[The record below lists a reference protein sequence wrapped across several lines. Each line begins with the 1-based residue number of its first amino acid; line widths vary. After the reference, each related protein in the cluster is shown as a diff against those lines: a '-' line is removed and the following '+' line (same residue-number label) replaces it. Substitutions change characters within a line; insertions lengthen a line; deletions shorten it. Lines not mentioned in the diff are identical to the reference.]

1 MNRITAALY
10 RFLVVYLSVAM
21 VVTSIPLAPS
31 TAYAD
36 DSSALAVESEA
47 QETDSGSDADADAVD
62 DSSSANEG
70 SSSAASDSTDSS
82 QDKSSSSDTNTL
94 ASSLA
99 QDLASDATDSDA
111 AKSLAAMAE
120 PSSDDSEVDALTYED
135 HTIYQ
140 YAKLMPSGYVYPCD
154 PDGNIAVKID
164 ESKPYKNSVDGRLV
178 SGLIVDYGTD
188 EVPAQLCEG
197 SIYLHSVRFE
207 NKSISKIGRN
217 AFYGCSS
224 LFDVYL
230 SGMTIGSIESGAF
243 FGCRSLGGLGYGEI
257 TTIGSMGEGAFAWSG
272 LAYTGLDKVVG
283 LTSLPES
290 AYSGC
295 NQLTDTG
302 LDKNT
307 SITSIGADAFKNC
320 SRLAITGL
328 ESNTTIETL
337 GEGCFSN
344 TDMSGGLALPLNSK
358 IEELPNRAFSGTN
371 LEDVYLG
378 CNHVVLI
385 YSETFPKRNMTVK
398 VPAAMM
404 SQYSSG
410 RPKQVWESCNGG
422 LPVPVGEVL
431 QKIEISRD
439 PDKMTYG
446 QGEKISLEGMNV
458 LFQYSHSTSIRDYE
472 EFIKSGDGECL
483 TATPCD
489 GDAFDGSMDGEP
501 IQLVYDDGYTHLVA
515 YTTGDLQQGACEY
528 AKLMPNYYLYP
539 CDADG
544 NLTVEIDENN
554 PRENSV
560 DGRMVTNLIV
570 DHGVDEV
577 DAQLCADSTNL
588 RSVRFENS
596 SISKIGIHAF
606 YNCPNLTDIS
616 FSGMTIGQI
625 GKEAFFGCES
635 LTSLNINETAT
646 IGSMGYAVF
655 AESGLVSTG
664 LDKVVGLTSIPDRA
678 YDGCKALTD
687 TGLDKNT
694 SITSVGVCAFRHCSS
709 LATTGLESNT
719 TVETLGHTCF
729 YGTDLSGGLTLP
741 YNSKIEE
748 LPEKAFYDT
757 NLETVFFGCDHA
769 VLINTDTFPKYNM
782 TVMVPAKMISKYSKG
797 DPKSVWMRCN
807 GCLPVPVGR
816 VLKNVEISCDPDNMT
831 YAPGDT
837 ISLEGMSVELD
848 YPHTVSIRNYEALIK
863 EELGEYLTATPRDGD
878 VFDESMD
885 GQPIKLVYD
894 DGYSHFETQ
903 TKGTLHLKKPASSP
917 LTISYVQAIN
927 RRGCKLMDGVELP
940 DVSGAMT
947 ISAGDEVTLD
957 AGALG
962 MLNDNLTFKG
972 WYDTESERYI
982 SKEAVYTFTP
992 DRDLSLEARFKL
1004 KDYAI
1009 HINDAQATD
1018 SSQDY
1023 AHLSVTAQNCYRN
1036 AGETVELSAA
1046 TDNALFLGWY
1056 LGESDDAYAVSDQ
1069 LDFTYTVDEEDVPE
1083 HYDAYG
1089 PKIEVTPRYCAP
1101 QASVVLS
1108 VDGVDENG
1116 QPLGQFLSTGLYGI
1130 GSRVT
1135 VVAVPTPGYVFDY
1148 ATDAL
1153 GNVVFTGDDGPS
1165 YTFVLEGDVQ
1175 YTAHFREATDPA
1187 ESLAALKAALIAAI
1201 TAAAV
1206 LATMYGLGEIV
1217 DPIAADAVIEIGM
1230 ADNIE
1235 DVAAVGTKVLKEIK
1249 DIIDDHKK
1257 PKPHGDHKIE
1267 IIATAQ
1273 PEVGGVVTGGGI
1285 HYEGTVATL
1294 EAVANPGY
1302 RFVCWKENGV
1312 EVSTSPLKTMT
1323 ITKATPEVVKM
1334 TAVFEKKV
1342 EVTAV
1347 AEADG
1352 VQADFSTGCT
1362 ASPVKQSITRGDE
1375 AMVTASEGPD
1385 YAFVG
1390 WFEDGIEV
1398 SRERTYIFKAEVD
1411 RHLVARFRKA
1421 DKTILV
1427 NTDPYDSAEVLCDG
1441 VPVVDGKVRA
1451 KDGDILTFTVRPKVR
1466 PDNPEKTYRF
1476 VEWRETDAQGVTIAN
1491 KQEVCEYRVNGN
1503 ARIEAVM
1510 DGRDTHTV
1518 RAEADPLEGGTV
1530 TLKRGETA
1538 GMVLEVPEGERVTAE
1553 ATPSEGYIFDGWY
1566 LSNGGSDTTSTL
1578 VSSERSYTFEPITD
1592 CVIQAKFTRACK
1604 VDVVVEPAAAMAGKY
1619 MVHGEGYCMK
1629 GEPVTLSI
1637 ELTAE
1642 ASKQF
1647 TFKGWYDAKTDLLL
1661 GTDPS
1666 YLEFYPEDVEC
1677 TVRAVFEENS
1687 YTVTAKA
1694 KKTFVERGTVE
1705 IEGHPGASS
1714 VTCGYGDTVMLK
1726 AKANDGYRFDHWKD
1740 DSGKEYDTAELVVK
1754 VTKSDTY
1761 TAILTDSKPEVMVTA
1776 DSWLGGT
1783 VTCNGT
1789 VVKPTTDKFKLGET
1803 LTLTAKAHPGFLFRG
1818 WYVNGRLKS
1827 LKHETSLVAKARG
1840 KTGRCVITAAFVPI
1854 DTVCVPLADPA
1865 EGGTVKASRILADRG
1880 AEVALKAT
1888 PNPGYVF
1895 TGWYTADGTF
1905 ESADAEFTC
1914 HQERS
1919 HVHVARFMAKS
1930 YEVDAT
1936 TVVDS
1941 GTGSLVESSAAG
1953 WVEGTG
1959 TVEAGHAATLTAH
1972 ALSGYAFEYWANA
1985 SGAVVSRDS
1994 TYHVVPTS
2002 DTTLQAVF
2010 SAKQYTVDVSC
2021 EESMGT
2027 VKGAGT
2033 YAAGQVAT
2041 VRAVAAEDTAFV
2053 GWFRNGTCVS
2063 SKKTY
2068 RFTVR
2073 EDTSLYAVFASGSYV
2088 VSTVASPA
2096 EGGAVSGFGGY
2107 ESGDRA
2113 TLRATA
2119 NTGYSFV
2126 GWTDDKG
2133 ETVSENAD
2141 YTVKVTADAA
2151 YTATFKPK
2159 SYQVVLSASDD
2170 GVGTLSGEGSY
2181 QFGDTV
2187 ELNATPMGTK
2197 RFVGWYVLDTE
2208 GNKSLLSCDAHCWVK
2223 LDKDMVEGL
2232 EDDTL
2237 ELQAV
2242 FADPY
2247 EVTVTG
2253 EVVVKDKASSRGCR
2267 VTGSGSFAAGDQV
2280 ELTAVAGMG
2289 YRFVGWSTDKEGTS
2303 IVETATTLD
2312 ATATQDMTYY
2322 AQFESDGQ
2330 VTITVT
2336 GSSIFRG
2343 TALLVDGI
2351 PAGSRSY
2358 DRGDMFMAIAIPW
2371 KKYHFSHWIDDAGV
2385 TVSYSAFYIG
2395 TAKENRQLTAVFYE
2409 TGCDVQVATYPKGA
2423 GFSMVA
2429 LGTGSF
2435 YHSAAIM
2442 FTVPHKGWKFKYWV
2456 DENGLP
2462 VGATPVI
2469 NRVVF
2474 GNRTFT
2480 AVYERAS
2487 MTVTAVDS
2495 RQGGHVEGSS
2505 EDESL
2510 GYAVTNEVE
2519 NGESTTL
2526 TAVPDAGYVFD
2537 GWYAR
2542 NDDGSL
2548 GDEPLST
2555 DAVWTFVPEDNMTV
2569 EARFVEAPKYK
2580 VTARAVNGSV
2590 DPETASVATDGKV
2603 TLSAMPDEGCY
2614 LTRVTVAEEAGED
2627 GSAGNA
2633 YDLDISDYKGGAYEV
2648 TLSGVSAPQQV
2659 TFEFAKAAAPE
2670 VLTQPQDASAYEGD
2684 PVELSVAAKAGRNVR
2699 VHAAVSSGSVAD
2711 VKLSYQWYRVSAD
2724 GGKAVALKG
2733 ETGETLSIAQ
2743 LGSDNEGEY
2752 FCRITQS
2759 YLGTVTKTDT
2769 EHATVSIVPREAL
2782 VFNGRVLPAATAH
2795 DDYRV
2800 VIAGARG
2807 GKAPYAYNLDEV
2819 EVPEGMQLTLGDDG
2833 TGALVLSGVPSATGV
2848 CRFKIRCTDDLGNKR
2863 VAHFALVV
2871 KAKEAPLAFKGQSFV
2886 YNATAQAPELSGVP
2900 EGCEDN
2906 VAVTYVGT
2914 GDTHYSSDQAP
2925 VDAGTYR
2932 AVATLDAN
2940 GYAGNASCD
2949 FTIETAPVDISIQT
2963 SDVTYDGARHGAT
2976 VAVAGLDAS
2985 AYSVTYR
2992 GIDGTS
2998 YGPTALEPCDSGRYR
3013 ITVKV
3018 TDPNYQGKKSAE
3030 FSIAKASQ
3038 VITGTTSYSGVYG
3051 GDPIVFDN
3059 TAQTPV
3065 SFELVDSAD
3074 DSASPISIKG
3084 RCATVKAAGTARVV
3098 AHAKASRN
3106 YLAAEDVEL
3115 AVTVAPAQLLVKV
3128 DDAERFEG
3136 QANPEFTSSLVS
3148 RCDTSDV
3155 KVTYFCSANKKSPAG
3170 EYQIDATVADPNFDV
3185 AVEPGTLTVKKKPE
3199 RYKVTAK
3206 AVNGSVDNASVTV
3219 VEGGDATLSATPDEG
3234 CYLERVTVSEVGSD
3248 EAVDLDISDYKG
3260 GAYEVTLSDVTAS
3273 QKVTFEFAKADVPRV
3288 VARPQDVSAHEG
3300 DSAVLSVAA
3309 EAGENVLEHAAAST
3323 GSAADVELS
3332 YQWFRMVD
3340 GKAVALEGETGETLP
3355 LSDLDDERAGEYFC
3369 RITQR
3374 YLGTEVRSD
3383 SDHAVVSVVPW
3394 DTLVFN
3400 GDVLPAASAHDT
3412 YRATI
3417 AGAAGGKA
3425 PYEYAWDEAK
3435 LPGGLKLSR
3444 TSGGLTLSGT
3454 PSKTGVSTFDV
3465 TCTDARGETATAR
3478 FALVV
3483 QAKRVKLAFADGDF
3497 TYSGA
3502 PQAPEV
3508 TGAPKVCKG
3517 NLKIKYYGTGSTH
3530 YSSTEAPTDA
3540 GTYRAVATLRAHGYA
3555 GAAACEFEIAPA
3567 KLKVKVDDAERFEG
3581 EANPAFT
3588 SSLES
3593 AVDTSGV
3600 KAEYSC
3606 DADESSP
3613 AGEYK
3618 IGATV
3623 TDPNFDV
3630 EVVPGTLTV
3639 KKKQEPVDPDP
3650 VVPDPDNPD
3659 NPDPDNPDPDRP
3671 DPDPNPDNPDPD
3683 NPDPDNPEPD
3693 PNPDNPDPGKPDP
3706 DPKPDPDQPNPDNPD
3721 PDNPEP
3727 DNPDKPERFEV
3738 TTRVVNGSVDN
3749 ASITVDAGG
3758 NATLSATPDEGCYLE
3773 RATVTE
3779 DGSDKAV
3786 DLDIS
3791 DYEGGAYEVTLS
3803 GVTASQEVT
3812 FEFAKADAPKV
3823 IAQPQDASAHKGD
3836 SAVLSVAAEAGKG
3849 VLDHASSSM
3858 GSAADVELSYQWFRM
3873 VDGEAVALEGETG
3886 ETLLIENLDDDCA
3899 GEYFCRITQRY
3910 LGTETQ
3916 ADTDRA
3922 VVSVVP
3928 RDALV
3933 LNGGLLPA
3941 ARAHCA
3947 YRATIAGAAGGE
3959 SPYEY
3964 MWDEAKLPDG
3974 LKLSRTSGGLTLS
3987 GTPSKA
3993 GVSTFDVTCKDA
4005 QGETVT
4011 AHFVLVAQAK
4021 RVELAFEGGSFVYSG
4036 DAQAPEVTGVPKAC
4050 EGDLRIRYYGTDGTY
4065 YSSSEAPTDAGTYR
4079 VVATLRSNGY
4089 IGAASRK
4096 FKITPAKLK
4105 VKVDDA
4111 ERYEGEANP
4120 AFTSSLESAVDTSGV
4135 KVEYSC
4141 DADESSPAGEYKIG
4155 ATVTDPNLDAVVE
4168 PGTLTVKKKQG
4179 PVNPDPDKPD
4189 GPDPD
4194 QPGKPE
4200 PDKPEPDQPD
4210 KPEPGKP
4217 DPDKPGSPDSDQS
4230 DSKDPAKPGGSDDF
4244 AAGKAKTNATE
4255 NSGKKGSSKSSA
4267 QQLADTGD
4275 KAPLAVAVAAGA
4287 VALIALG
4294 LELLRRRHPGA

>member
-36 DSSALAVESEA
+36 DAGAVAVESEA
-47 QETDSGSDADADAVD
+47 QETDSGSDTDTKTGDSA
-62 DSSSANEG
+62 SSSGEGG
-70 SSSAASDSTDSS
+70 SSATSDTTDDA
-82 QDKSSSSDTNTL
+82 QNKSFSSDASTP

-99 QDLASDATDSDA
+99 QDLAGAATDSDA
-111 AKSLAAMAE
+111 ARSLAATAE
-120 PSSDDSEVDALTYED
+120 PPSDDSEVDALTYEP
-135 HTIYQ
+135 T
-140 YAKLMPSGYVYPCD
+140 VY
-154 PDGNIAVKID
+154 
-164 ESKPYKNSVDGRLV
+164 
-178 SGLIVDYGTD
+178 
-188 EVPAQLCEG
+188 
-197 SIYLHSVRFE
+197 
-207 NKSISKIGRN
+207 
-217 AFYGCSS
+217 
-224 LFDVYL
+224 
-230 SGMTIGSIESGAF
+230 
-243 FGCRSLGGLGYGEI
+243 
-257 TTIGSMGEGAFAWSG
+257 
-272 LAYTGLDKVVG
+272 
-283 LTSLPES
+283 
-290 AYSGC
+290 
-295 NQLTDTG
+295 
-302 LDKNT
+302 
-307 SITSIGADAFKNC
+307 
-320 SRLAITGL
+320 
-328 ESNTTIETL
+328 
-337 GEGCFSN
+337 
-344 TDMSGGLALPLNSK
+344 
-358 IEELPNRAFSGTN
+358 
-371 LEDVYLG
+371 
-378 CNHVVLI
+378 
-385 YSETFPKRNMTVK
+385 
-398 VPAAMM
+398 
-404 SQYSSG
+404 
-410 RPKQVWESCNGG
+410 
-422 LPVPVGEVL
+422 
-431 QKIEISRD
+431 
-439 PDKMTYG
+439 
-446 QGEKISLEGMNV
+446 
-458 LFQYSHSTSIRDYE
+458 
-472 EFIKSGDGECL
+472 
-483 TATPCD
+483 
-489 GDAFDGSMDGEP
+489 
-501 IQLVYDDGYTHLVA
+501 
-515 YTTGDLQQGACEY
+515 EY
-528 AKLMPNYYLYP
+528 AKFMPNYYLYP

-544 NLTVEIDENN
+544 NLTVEVDENN

-560 DGRMVTNLIV
+560 DGRMVTNLIIDYRTDLV
-570 DHGVDEV
+570 DV
-577 DAQLCADSTNL
+577 QLCADSTNL

-596 SISKIGIHAF
+596 SISKIGTHAF

-616 FSGMTIGQI
+616 LSGMAIGHI
-625 GKEAFFGCES
+625 GKEAFYGCKS
-635 LTSLNINETAT
+635 LTSLNINEVAT
-646 IGSMGYAVF
+646 IDSMGDAAF

-664 LDKVVGLTSIPDRA
+664 LDKVVGLTSIPLMA

-694 SITSVGVCAFRHCSS
+694 SITSIGADAFNNCSRLATTGLESNTTVETLRECCFSGTNMSGGLTLPLYSKIEELPSCAFSDSKLETVYLGCDHAVLINSTTFPKYDMTVMVPAKMVSQYESGRPKEVWESCNGSLPVPVGKVLQKIKVSRDPDKMAYQQGEKISLEGMSVTFQYPHSTMDGDYEALIKEELGEYLTATPCDGDVFDGSMDGEPIQLVYDDGYTRLVAYSKDNLQQAAYEYAKLMPNYYLYPCDANGNLTVEIDENSPRENSVDGRMVTNLIVDYGVDEVDAQLCADCTNLRSVRFENSSISKIGLHAFYNCPDLTDISLSGMTIGTIGKEAFYGCKSLTSLNISETTTISSMGYAAFADSGLVATGLDKVVGLTSIPDRAYEGCKALTDTGLDKNTSITAIGVCAFRFCSN

-748 LPEKAFYDT
+748 LPEKAFGST
-757 NLETVFFGCDHA
+757 NLETVFFGCNHA

-782 TVMVPAKMISKYSKG
+782 TVMVPAKMIPKYANG
-797 DPKSVWMRCN
+797 HPKAVWERCN
-807 GCLPVPVGR
+807 GCLPVPVGK
-816 VLKNVEISCDPDNMT
+816 VLENVEISCDPNNMT
-831 YAPGDT
+831 YETGET
-837 ISLEGMSVELD
+837 ISLEGMNIELD
-848 YPHTVSIRNYEALIK
+848 YPHSVSIWDYEALIQ

-885 GQPIKLVYD
+885 GQPVKLVYD

-903 TKGTLHLKKPASSP
+903 TKGTLQLKKPTPTSFQ
-917 LTISYVQAIN
+917 ISYAQKIDKGE
-927 RRGCKLMDGVELP
+927 RKLMDGVELP
-940 DVSGAMT
+940 DVSGT
-947 ISAGDEVTLD
+947 ITIDAGAEVTLD

-962 MLNDNLTFKG
+962 MLNDNITFKG
-972 WYDTESERYI
+972 WYDTESGKYI
-982 SKEAVYTFTP
+982 SKEPVYTFTP
-992 DRDLSLEARFKL
+992 DKDLSLEARFKL
-1004 KDYAI
+1004 KDYAV

-1018 SSQDY
+1018 SSQDF

-1036 AGETVELSAA
+1036 AGETVDLSAA

-1056 LGESDDAYAVSDQ
+1056 LGEGDDAYAVSDQ
-1069 LDFTYTVDEEDVPE
+1069 LDFTYTVDKADAIVSEDKT
-1083 HYDAYG
+1083 DAR
-1089 PKIEVTPRYCAP
+1089 IEITPRYCAP

-1135 VVAVPTPGYVFDY
+1135 VVAVPMPGYVFDY

-1175 YTAHFREATDPA
+1175 YTAHFREATDPD

-1323 ITKATPEVVKM
+1323 ITDLTPEVVKM

-1352 VQADFSTGCT
+1352 IQADFSTGCT
-1362 ASPVKQSITRGDE
+1362 ASPVKQSITRGDQ

-1390 WFEDGIEV
+1390 WFEDGVEV
-1398 SRERTYIFKAEVD
+1398 SPERTYIFKAEVD

-1427 NTDPYDSAEVLCDG
+1427 NTDPFDSAEVLCDG
-1441 VPVVDGKVRA
+1441 LPVVDGKVRV

-1476 VEWRETDAQGVTIAN
+1476 VEWRETDAQGITIAN

-1566 LSNGGSDTTSTL
+1566 LSNGGSDVTSTL
-1578 VSSERSYTFEPITD
+1578 VSSERSYSFEPITD

-1619 MVHGEGYCMK
+1619 LVHGEGYCMK
-1629 GEPVTLSI
+1629 GEPATLSI

-1677 TVRAVFEENS
+1677 TVRAVFEENT
-1687 YTVTAKA
+1687 YTVEAKA

-1714 VTCGYGDTVMLK
+1714 VTCGYGDTVILK
-1726 AKANDGYRFDHWKD
+1726 AKPNDGYRFDHWKD
-1740 DSGKEYDTAELVVK
+1740 DSGEEYDTAELVVK

-1761 TAILTDSKPEVMVTA
+1761 TAIFTDSKPEVMVTA

-1803 LTLTAKAHPGFLFRG
+1803 LTLTAKAHPGFLFWG

-1840 KTGRCVITAAFVPI
+1840 KTGHCVITAAFVPI

-1895 TGWYTADGTF
+1895 TGWYTADGMF

-1914 HQERS
+1914 HQERT

-1941 GTGSLVESSAAG
+1941 GTGSLVESSVAG

-1972 ALSGYAFEYWANA
+1972 ALSGYAFEYWADA

-2021 EESMGT
+2021 EESMGS
-2027 VKGAGT
+2027 VEGAGT
-2033 YAAGQVAT
+2033 YAVGQVAT

-2088 VSTVASPA
+2088 VHTVASPA

-2107 ESGDRA
+2107 EAGDRA
-2113 TLRATA
+2113 TLRAIA
-2119 NTGYSFV
+2119 NTGYSFA

-2141 YTVKVTADAA
+2141 YTVKVTGDAT
-2151 YTATFKPK
+2151 YTATFTPK

-2170 GVGTLSGEGSY
+2170 SVSTLSGEGSY

-2197 RFVGWYVLDTE
+2197 RFAGWYVLDAE
-2208 GNKSLLSCDAHCWVK
+2208 GNKSLMSCDAHCWVK

-2237 ELQAV
+2237 DIQAV

-2247 EVTVTG
+2247 EVTVSG

-2267 VTGSGSFAAGDQV
+2267 VTGSGSFAVGDQV

-2312 ATATQDMTYY
+2312 VTATQDMTYY
-2322 AQFESDGQ
+2322 AQFESDEQ

-2358 DRGDMFMAIAIPW
+2358 DRGDMYMAIAIPW
-2371 KKYHFSHWIDDAGV
+2371 KKYHFSHWVDDAGV

-2429 LGTGSF
+2429 LGTGSS

-2462 VGATPVI
+2462 VGFTPVI

-2495 RQGGHVEGSS
+2495 RQGGHVEGSF

-2519 NGESTTL
+2519 NGESATL

-2569 EARFVEAPKYK
+2569 EARFAEAPRYK
-2580 VTARAVNGSV
+2580 VTAQAVNGSV
-2590 DPETASVATDGKV
+2590 DPESASVATDGKV
-2603 TLSAMPDEGCY
+2603 TLSATPDEGCY
-2614 LTRVTVAEEAGED
+2614 LTRVTVAEETGAD
-2627 GSAGNA
+2627 GLAGNT
-2633 YDLDISDYKGGAYEV
+2633 YDLDISDYQGGAYEV
-2648 TLSGVSAPQQV
+2648 TLSGVSAPQEV
-2659 TFEFAKAAAPE
+2659 TFKFAKADAPQ
-2670 VLTQPQDASAYEGD
+2670 VLAQPQDASAYEGD
-2684 PVELSVAAKAGRNVR
+2684 SVELSVAAEAGRNVR
-2699 VHAAVSSGSVAD
+2699 VHAAVSSGSAAD

-2733 ETGETLSIAQ
+2733 ETGETLSFAQ
-2743 LGSDNEGEY
+2743 LDSDSEGEY
-2752 FCRITQS
+2752 FCRITQN

-2769 EHATVSIVPREAL
+2769 EHATVSIVPRETL
-2782 VFNGRVLPAATAH
+2782 VFNGRVLPVATAH
-2795 DDYRV
+2795 DEYRV
-2800 VIAGARG
+2800 EISGATG
-2807 GKAPYAYNLDEV
+2807 GKAPYTYNLDEV
-2819 EVPEGMQLTLGDDG
+2819 EVPEGMQLTQADDG

-2871 KAKEAPLAFKGQSFV
+2871 KAKEAPLAFEGQSFT

-2900 EGCEDN
+2900 EGCEDG

-2914 GDTHYSSDQAP
+2914 GDTFYSSDKAP

-2940 GYAGNASCD
+2940 GYVGNASCD
-2949 FTIETAPVDISIQT
+2949 FTIEKAPVDISIET
-2963 SDVTYDGARHGAT
+2963 SDVTYDGARHGA
-2976 VAVAGLDAS
+2976 AVTAAGLDTS

-2992 GIDGTS
+2992 GVDGTS
-2998 YGPTALEPCDSGRYR
+2998 YGPTVLEPCDSGNYR
-3013 ITVKV
+3013 VTVKV

-3038 VITGTTSYSGVYG
+3038 TITGTTSYSGVYG

-3059 TAQTPV
+3059 VAQTPV

-3074 DSASPISIKG
+3074 DDASPISIKG
-3084 RCATVKAAGTARVV
+3084 RCATVKAAGTARVI

-3115 AVTVAPAQLLVKV
+3115 TVTVAPAQLLVKV

-3136 QANPEFTSSLVS
+3136 QENPEFTSSLVS

-3155 KVTYFCSANKKSPAG
+3155 KIMYFCSANKTSPAG
-3170 EYQIDATVADPNFDV
+3170 EYQIDAAVADPNFDV
-3185 AVEPGTLTVKKKPE
+3185 AVVPGTLTVKKKPE

-3219 VEGGDATLSATPDEG
+3219 VEGGDATLSATPDDG
-3234 CYLERVTVSEVGSD
+3234 CYLERVTVSEAGSD
-3248 EAVDLDISDYKG
+3248 ATVDLDISDYKG
-3260 GAYEVTLSDVTAS
+3260 GAYEVTLSDVNAS
-3273 QKVTFEFAKADVPRV
+3273 QVVTFEFAKADVPRV
-3288 VARPQDVSAHEG
+3288 VAQPQDVSAHEG

-3309 EAGENVLEHAAAST
+3309 EAGKNVADHAAAST
-3323 GSAADVELS
+3323 GSAAEIELS
-3332 YQWFRMVD
+3332 YQWFRMVN
-3340 GKAVALEGETGETLP
+3340 GKAVALDDETGKTLS
-3355 LSDLDDERAGEYFC
+3355 LSDLDDEQAGEYFC
-3369 RITQR
+3369 HITQR
-3374 YLGTEVRSD
+3374 YLGTEKQTD
-3383 SDHAVVSVVPW
+3383 SDCASVSIVAW

-3400 GDVLPAASAHDT
+3400 GDLLPAASAHST
-3412 YRATI
+3412 YLATI

-3425 PYEYAWDEAK
+3425 PYEYTWDETK
-3435 LPGGLKLSR
+3435 LPDGLKLSR

-3454 PSKTGVSTFDV
+3454 PFKTGVSAFDI
-3465 TCTDARGETATAR
+3465 TCTDARGETVTAR

-3483 QAKRVKLAFADGDF
+3483 LAKRVKLAFADGDF

-3517 NLKIKYYGTGSTH
+3517 DLKIKYYGTGSTQ

-3555 GAAACEFEIAPA
+3555 GAAACEFEITPA
-3567 KLKVKVDDAERFEG
+3567 KLTVKVDDAERFEG

-3600 KAEYSC
+3600 KVEYIC

-3613 AGEYK
+3613 AGEYQ
-3618 IGATV
+3618 IDATV
-3623 TDPNFDV
+3623 TDSNFDV
-3630 EVVPGTLTV
+3630 EVEPGTLTV
-3639 KKKQEPVDPDP
+3639 KKKEPVDPDP

-3659 NPDPDNPDPDRP
+3659 NPDP
-3671 DPDPNPDNPDPD
+3671 NPDPD
-3683 NPDPDNPEPD
+3683 NPDVPVNY
-3693 PNPDNPDPGKPDP
+3693 
-3706 DPKPDPDQPNPDNPD
+3706 
-3721 PDNPEP
+3721 
-3727 DNPDKPERFEV
+3727 EV
-3738 TTRVVNGSVDN
+3738 TVKAVNGSVEN
-3749 ASITVDAGG
+3749 GSITVAAGESV
-3758 NATLSATPDEGCYLE
+3758 TIVATPDEGCYLE
-3773 RATVTE
+3773 RVTVAE
-3779 DGSDKAV
+3779 AGSDKAV
-3786 DLDIS
+3786 DLDVS
-3791 DYEGGAYEVTLS
+3791 DYEGGAYEITLS
-3803 GVTASQEVT
+3803 GVATSQEVT

-3823 IAQPQDASAHKGD
+3823 IVQPQDASAHEGD
-3836 SAVLSVAAEAGKG
+3836 AVVLSVAAEAGKG
-3849 VLDHASSSM
+3849 VADHASSST
-3858 GSAADVELSYQWFRM
+3858 GSAAEVELSYQWLHM

-3886 ETLLIENLDDDCA
+3886 EMLLIENLDDDCA
-3899 GEYFCRITQRY
+3899 GEYFCRVTQCY

-3916 ADTDRA
+3916 VDSDRA
-3922 VVSVVP
+3922 VISVVP
-3928 RDALV
+3928 RDTLV
-3933 LNGGLLPA
+3933 FNSGLLPT
-3941 ARAHCA
+3941 ARAHSA
-3947 YRATIAGAAGGE
+3947 YRATISGAAGGE
-3959 SPYEY
+3959 APYEY
-3964 MWDEAKLPDG
+3964 TWDDAKLPDG
-3974 LKLSRTSGGLTLS
+3974 FKLSRTSGGLTLS

-3993 GVSTFDVTCKDA
+3993 GVSTFDVTCTDA

-4011 AHFVLVAQAK
+4011 ARFVLVVQAK
-4021 RVELAFEGGSFVYSG
+4021 RVELAFEGGNFVYSG

-4050 EGDLRIRYYGTDGTY
+4050 EGDLRVRYYGTGGTY
-4065 YSSSEAPTDAGTYR
+4065 YSSSEAPTDAGAYR
-4079 VVATLRSNGY
+4079 AVATLRSNGY

-4096 FKITPAKLK
+4096 FKISPAKLK
-4105 VKVDDA
+4105 VKVNDA
-4111 ERYEGEANP
+4111 ERFEGEANP
-4120 AFTSSLESAVDTSGV
+4120 AFTSSMESAIDTSGV
-4135 KVEYSC
+4135 KVEYFC
-4141 DADESSPAGEYKIG
+4141 AADESSPAGEYQIG
-4155 ATVTDPNLDAVVE
+4155 ATVADPNFDVAIE
-4168 PGTLTVKKKQG
+4168 PGTLTVKKQEPVG
-4179 PVNPDPDKPD
+4179 PDPVVPDPDKPD

-4194 QPGKPE
+4194 KPEPGKPE
-4200 PDKPEPDQPD
+4200 PDQPDKPDPDNPDKPEPDQPD
-4210 KPEPGKP
+4210 KPEP
-4217 DPDKPGSPDSDQS
+4217 DKPGSSDSDQS
-4230 DSKDPAKPGGSDDF
+4230 DSKDPGKPGGSDDS

-4255 NSGKKGSSKSSA
+4255 NSGKKDSSKSSA

-4275 KAPLAVAVAAGA
+4275 KAPLAVAVAACA

>member
-1 MNRITAALY
+1 MNRISAALY

-36 DSSALAVESEA
+36 DSSALAVENEA
-47 QETDSGSDADADAVD
+47 QETDSGSDTDAIDKSSPSDESTSSTSSDQTNNTQD
-62 DSSSANEG
+62 DSSN
-70 SSSAASDSTDSS
+70 AASDTPG
-82 QDKSSSSDTNTL
+82 T
-94 ASSLA
+94 SLA
-99 QDLASDATDSDA
+99 QDLAGAATNSDV
-111 AKSLAAMAE
+111 AKSLAATAE
-120 PSSDDSEVDALTYED
+120 SPSDDGEADALTYEP
-135 HTIYQ
+135 T
-140 YAKLMPSGYVYPCD
+140 VY
-154 PDGNIAVKID
+154 
-164 ESKPYKNSVDGRLV
+164 
-178 SGLIVDYGTD
+178 
-188 EVPAQLCEG
+188 
-197 SIYLHSVRFE
+197 
-207 NKSISKIGRN
+207 
-217 AFYGCSS
+217 
-224 LFDVYL
+224 
-230 SGMTIGSIESGAF
+230 
-243 FGCRSLGGLGYGEI
+243 
-257 TTIGSMGEGAFAWSG
+257 
-272 LAYTGLDKVVG
+272 
-283 LTSLPES
+283 
-290 AYSGC
+290 
-295 NQLTDTG
+295 
-302 LDKNT
+302 
-307 SITSIGADAFKNC
+307 
-320 SRLAITGL
+320 
-328 ESNTTIETL
+328 
-337 GEGCFSN
+337 
-344 TDMSGGLALPLNSK
+344 
-358 IEELPNRAFSGTN
+358 
-371 LEDVYLG
+371 
-378 CNHVVLI
+378 
-385 YSETFPKRNMTVK
+385 
-398 VPAAMM
+398 
-404 SQYSSG
+404 
-410 RPKQVWESCNGG
+410 
-422 LPVPVGEVL
+422 
-431 QKIEISRD
+431 
-439 PDKMTYG
+439 
-446 QGEKISLEGMNV
+446 
-458 LFQYSHSTSIRDYE
+458 
-472 EFIKSGDGECL
+472 
-483 TATPCD
+483 
-489 GDAFDGSMDGEP
+489 
-501 IQLVYDDGYTHLVA
+501 
-515 YTTGDLQQGACEY
+515 EY
-528 AKLMPNYYLYP
+528 AKFMPNYYLYP

-544 NLTVEIDENN
+544 NVTVEIDENN
-554 PRENSV
+554 PSENSV
-560 DGRMVTNLIV
+560 DGRMVTNLIIDYRTNLV
-570 DHGVDEV
+570 DV
-577 DAQLCADSTNL
+577 QLCADSTNL

-596 SISKIGIHAF
+596 SISKIGTHAF

-616 FSGMTIGQI
+616 LSGMIIGAI
-625 GKEAFFGCES
+625 GKEAFFGCKS
-635 LTSLNINETAT
+635 LTSLNINEAT
-646 IGSMGYAVF
+646 SIGSMGEAAF
-655 AESGLVSTG
+655 AESGLESTG

-694 SITSVGVCAFRHCSS
+694 SITSIGVCAFRHCSS

-748 LPEKAFYDT
+748 LPKKAFYDT
-757 NLETVFFGCDHA
+757 NLETVFLGCNHV
-769 VLINTDTFPKYNM
+769 VLIDTDTFPKYNM

-797 DPKSVWMRCN
+797 EPKQVWESCN
-807 GCLPVPVGR
+807 GCLPVPVGK
-816 VLKNVEISCDPDNMT
+816 VLKNVEISCDPNNMV
-831 YAPGDT
+831 YEPGET

-848 YPHTVSIRNYEALIK
+848 YPHSVSIWNYEALIK
-863 EELGEYLTATPRDGD
+863 EELGEYLTATPCDGD

-903 TKGTLHLKKPASSP
+903 TKGILHLKKPASSP
-917 LTISYVQAIN
+917 LTISYVQANN

-947 ISAGDEVTLD
+947 IDAGTEVTLD

-972 WYDTESERYI
+972 WYDTETERYI

-992 DRDLSLEARFKL
+992 DIDLSLEARFKL
-1004 KDYAI
+1004 KDYAV
-1009 HINDAQATD
+1009 HVNDAQATD
-1018 SSQDY
+1018 SSQDF

-1056 LGESDDAYAVSDQ
+1056 LGEGDDAYAVSDQ

-1089 PKIEVTPRYCAP
+1089 PKIEITPRYCAP

-1135 VVAVPTPGYVFDY
+1135 VVAVPSPGYVFDY

-1165 YTFVLEGDVQ
+1165 YMFVLEGDVQ
-1175 YTAHFREATDPA
+1175 YTAHFREATDPD

-1323 ITKATPEVVKM
+1323 ITDLTPEVVKM

-1342 EVTAV
+1342 EITAV

-1352 VQADFSTGCT
+1352 IQADFSTGCT
-1362 ASPVKQSITRGDE
+1362 ASPVTQSITRGDQ

-1398 SRERTYIFKAEVD
+1398 SPERTYIFNAKVD

-1427 NTDPYDSAEVLCDG
+1427 NTDPFDSAEVLCDG

-1451 KDGDILTFTVRPKVR
+1451 KDGDILTFTMRPKVR

-1476 VEWRETDAQGVTIAN
+1476 VEWRETDAQGITIAN

-1510 DGRDTHTV
+1510 DGRDAHTV

-1566 LSNGGSDTTSTL
+1566 LSNGGSDATSTL

-1619 MVHGEGYCMK
+1619 LVHGEGYCMK
-1629 GEPVTLSI
+1629 GEPATLSI

-1666 YLEFYPEDVEC
+1666 YLEFYPEDAEC
-1677 TVRAVFEENS
+1677 TVRAVFEENT

-1726 AKANDGYRFDHWKD
+1726 AKANDGYRFEHWKD

-1761 TAILTDSKPEVMVTA
+1761 TAIFTDSKPEVMVTA

-1803 LTLTAKAHPGFLFRG
+1803 LALTAKAHPGFLFRG

-1840 KTGRCVITAAFVPI
+1840 KTGHCVITAAFVPI
-1854 DTVCVPLADPA
+1854 DAVCVPLADPA
-1865 EGGTVKASRILADRG
+1865 EGGTVKASRVLADRG

-1972 ALSGYAFEYWANA
+1972 ALSGYTFEYWADA

-2002 DTTLQAVF
+2002 DMTRQAVF
-2010 SAKQYTVDVSC
+2010 SAKQFTVDVSC

-2033 YAAGQVAT
+2033 YAAGQVVT
-2041 VRAVAAEDTAFV
+2041 VRAIAAEDTAFV

-2073 EDTSLYAVFASGSYV
+2073 EDMSLYAVFASGSYV

-2113 TLRATA
+2113 TLRAIA
-2119 NTGYSFV
+2119 STGYSFA

-2141 YTVKVTADAA
+2141 YTVKVTGDAT
-2151 YTATFKPK
+2151 YTATFTPQ

-2170 GVGTLSGEGSY
+2170 GVGILSGEGSY

-2187 ELNATPMGTK
+2187 ELNATPMGAK
-2197 RFVGWYVLDTE
+2197 RFVGWYVLDAE
-2208 GNKSLLSCDAHCWVK
+2208 GNKSLLSCDAHCWIK

-2237 ELQAV
+2237 DIQAV

-2247 EVTVTG
+2247 EVTVSG

-2267 VTGSGSFAAGDQV
+2267 VTGSGSFAVGDQV

-2289 YRFVGWSTDKEGTS
+2289 YRFVGWSTDKEGAS

-2312 ATATQDMTYY
+2312 VTATQDITYY

-2330 VTITVT
+2330 VTIAVT

-2351 PAGSRSY
+2351 PTGSRSY

-2371 KKYHFSHWIDDAGV
+2371 KKYHFSHWVDDAGV

-2429 LGTGSF
+2429 LGTGGS

-2462 VGATPVI
+2462 VGFTPVI

-2580 VTARAVNGSV
+2580 VTAQAVNGSV
-2590 DPETASVATDGKV
+2590 DPESSSVATDGKV
-2603 TLSAMPDEGCY
+2603 TLSATPDEGCY
-2614 LTRVTVAEEAGED
+2614 LTRVTVAEKAGED

-2633 YDLDISDYKGGAYEV
+2633 YDLDISDYQGGAYVV

-2659 TFEFAKAAAPE
+2659 TFEFAKAAAPK
-2670 VLTQPQDASAYEGD
+2670 VLAQPQDASAYEGD
-2684 PVELSVAAKAGRNVR
+2684 PVELSVAAEAGRNVR
-2699 VHAAVSSGSVAD
+2699 VHTAVSSGSAAD

-2724 GGKAVALKG
+2724 GNVKLEG

-2743 LGSDNEGEY
+2743 LDSDSEGEY

-2769 EHATVSIVPREAL
+2769 EHAAVAIVPREAL

-2795 DDYRV
+2795 DEYHVD
-2800 VIAGARG
+2800 IAGATG

-2819 EVPEGMQLTLGDDG
+2819 EVPEGMQLTLADDG
-2833 TGALVLSGVPSATGV
+2833 SGALVLSGAPSATGV
-2848 CRFKIRCTDDLGNKR
+2848 CHFKIRCTDDLGDKR

-2871 KAKEAPLAFKGQSFV
+2871 KAKEAPLAFEGHAFT

-2900 EGCEDN
+2900 EGCEGD

-2914 GDTHYSSDQAP
+2914 GDTFYSSDKAP

-2940 GYAGNASCD
+2940 GYVGNASCD
-2949 FTIETAPVDISIQT
+2949 FTIEKAPVDISIET
-2963 SDVTYDGARHGAT
+2963 SDVTYDGARHGAA

-2992 GIDGTS
+2992 GVDGTS
-2998 YGPTALEPCDSGRYR
+2998 YGPTALEPCDSGNYR
-3013 ITVKV
+3013 VTVKV

-3051 GDPIVFDN
+3051 GDPIVFN
-3059 TAQTPV
+3059 NVAQTPV
-3065 SFELVDSAD
+3065 SFELVDSD
-3074 DSASPISIKG
+3074 DDASPVSIKG

-3106 YLAAEDVEL
+3106 YFAAEDVEL
-3115 AVTVAPAQLLVKV
+3115 TVSVAPAQLLVKV

-3136 QANPEFTSSLVS
+3136 QENPEFTSSLVS
-3148 RCDTSDV
+3148 RCDASGV
-3155 KVTYFCSANKKSPAG
+3155 KVAYFCSANKKSPAG
-3170 EYQIDATVADPNFDV
+3170 EYQIDAAVADPNFDV
-3185 AVEPGTLTVKKKPE
+3185 AVKHGTLTVKKKPE
-3199 RYKVTAK
+3199 HYKVTAK
-3206 AVNGSVDNASVTV
+3206 AVNGSVDNASVSV

-3234 CYLERVTVSEVGSD
+3234 CYLERVTVVQAGSD
-3248 EAVDLDISDYKG
+3248 ATVDLDISDYKG
-3260 GAYEVTLSDVTAS
+3260 GAYEVTLSDITAS
-3273 QKVTFEFAKADVPRV
+3273 QEVTFEFAKADAPRV
-3288 VARPQDVSAHEG
+3288 VAQPQDVSVHEG
-3300 DSAVLSVAA
+3300 DAVALSVAA
-3309 EAGENVLEHAAAST
+3309 EAGKNVADHAASST
-3323 GSAADVELS
+3323 GCAAEVELS
-3332 YQWFRMVD
+3332 YQWFRMAN
-3340 GKAVALEGETGETLP
+3340 GKAVALDCEAGETLS
-3355 LSDLDDERAGEYFC
+3355 LADLDDEKAGEYFC

-3374 YLGTEVRSD
+3374 YLGAEKQAD
-3383 SDHAVVSVVPW
+3383 SDCASVSVVAW

-3400 GDVLPAASAHDT
+3400 GDLLPAASAHGT
-3412 YRATI
+3412 YIATI
-3417 AGAAGGKA
+3417 TGAAGGKA
-3425 PYEYAWDEAK
+3425 PYEYAWDETK
-3435 LPGGLKLSR
+3435 LPDGLKLSR
-3444 TSGGLTLSGT
+3444 TPGGLTLSGI
-3454 PSKTGVSTFDV
+3454 PSKTGVSAFDI
-3465 TCTDARGETATAR
+3465 TCTDARGEATTAR

-3483 QAKRVKLAFADGDF
+3483 QAKHVILTFTDGDYTF
-3497 TYSGA
+3497 NGA
-3502 PQAPEV
+3502 PQTPEV
-3508 TGAPKVCKG
+3508 SGAPKVCKG
-3517 NLKIKYYGTGSTH
+3517 DLRVWYFGTGSTQ

-3540 GTYRAVATLRAHGYA
+3540 GTYRAVATLRSHGYI
-3555 GAAACEFEIAPA
+3555 GAAACQFEIAPA

-3593 AVDTSGV
+3593 AVDTSRV
-3600 KAEYSC
+3600 KVEYSC

-3613 AGEYK
+3613 AGEYQ

-3623 TDPNFDV
+3623 ADPNFDV
-3630 EVVPGTLTV
+3630 EVVHGTLTV
-3639 KKKQEPVDPDP
+3639 KKKQEPVNPNP
-3650 VVPDPDNPD
+3650 VVPDPDN
-3659 NPDPDNPDPDRP
+3659 
-3671 DPDPNPDNPDPD
+3671 
-3683 NPDPDNPEPD
+3683 
-3693 PNPDNPDPGKPDP
+3693 
-3706 DPKPDPDQPNPDNPD
+3706 

-3738 TTRVVNGSVDN
+3738 TAEAVNGSVDN
-3749 ASITVDAGG
+3749 ASVTVDAGG
-3758 NATLSATPDEGCYLE
+3758 DVTLSATPDEGCYLE
-3773 RATVTE
+3773 RVTVTE
-3779 DGSDKAV
+3779 AGSDKAV
-3786 DLDIS
+3786 NLDIS

-3812 FEFAKADAPKV
+3812 FEFVKADAPKM
-3823 IAQPQDASAHKGD
+3823 IAQPQDASAHEGD
-3836 SAVLSVAAEAGKG
+3836 AAVLSVAAEAGKG
-3849 VLDHASSSM
+3849 VLDHASSST
-3858 GSAADVELSYQWFRM
+3858 GSAADVELSYQWFHM
-3873 VDGEAVALEGETG
+3873 VGGEAVALEGETG
-3886 ETLLIENLDDDCA
+3886 ESLLIENLDDYCA
-3899 GEYFCRITQRY
+3899 GEYFCCVTQRY
-3910 LGTETQ
+3910 LGTEAQ
-3916 ADTDRA
+3916 VESDRA

-3933 LNGGLLPA
+3933 FNGGLLPV
-3941 ARAHCA
+3941 ARAHST
-3947 YRATIAGAAGGE
+3947 YRATISGAAGGE
-3959 SPYEY
+3959 APYEY
-3964 MWDEAKLPDG
+3964 AWDDAKLPDG
-3974 LKLSRTSGGLTLS
+3974 FKLTRTAGGLTLS
-3987 GTPSKA
+3987 GVPSKA
-3993 GVSTFDVTCKDA
+3993 GVSTFDITCKDA
-4005 QGETVT
+4005 QDKTVT
-4011 AHFVLVAQAK
+4011 AHFVLVVQAK
-4021 RVELAFEGGSFVYSG
+4021 RVELAFAGGDFVYSG

-4050 EGDLRIRYYGTDGTY
+4050 EGDLRVRYYGTGGTHC
-4065 YSSSEAPTDAGTYR
+4065 SSSEAPTDAGTYR
-4079 VVATLRSNGY
+4079 AVATLRSNGY

-4096 FKITPAKLK
+4096 FKIAPAKLK

-4111 ERYEGEANP
+4111 ERFEGEMNP
-4120 AFTSSLESAVDTSGV
+4120 AFTSSLKSSADTSGV

-4141 DADESSPAGEYKIG
+4141 VADESSPAGEYQIE
-4155 ATVTDPNLDAVVE
+4155 ATVTDPNFDVTVE
-4168 PGTLTVKKKQG
+4168 PGTLTVKKQE
-4179 PVNPDPDKPD
+4179 PVNPDPVV
-4189 GPDPD
+4189 PDPD
-4194 QPGKPE
+4194 KPEPDQPDQPDPGKPE

-4210 KPEPGKP
+4210 KPDPEN
-4217 DPDKPGSPDSDQS
+4217 PDKPEPDNPSKPEPEKPGTPDSDQP
-4230 DSKDPAKPGGSDDF
+4230 DSKDPTKPGSSDDS
-4244 AAGKAKTNATE
+4244 AADKAKASGAE
-4255 NSGKKGSSKSSA
+4255 NSGKKESSKSSA

-4275 KAPLAVAVAAGA
+4275 RAPLAVAVAAGA
-4287 VALIALG
+4287 VALVALG
-4294 LELLRRRHPGA
+4294 LELLRRRRSDA

>member
-21 VVTSIPLAPS
+21 IVTSIPLAPS

-36 DSSALAVESEA
+36 DAGAVAIENEA
-47 QETDSGSDADADAVD
+47 QESDSGSDTDAVD
-62 DSSSANEG
+62 ESSPSDESASSTSSDQTNNTQDDSSN
-70 SSSAASDSTDSS
+70 AASDTPG
-82 QDKSSSSDTNTL
+82 T
-94 ASSLA
+94 SLA
-99 QDLASDATDSDA
+99 QDLAGAATNSDA
-111 AKSLAAMAE
+111 ARSLAATAE
-120 PSSDDSEVDALTYED
+120 SPSDDSEADALTYES
-135 HTIYQ
+135 T
-140 YAKLMPSGYVYPCD
+140 VY
-154 PDGNIAVKID
+154 
-164 ESKPYKNSVDGRLV
+164 
-178 SGLIVDYGTD
+178 
-188 EVPAQLCEG
+188 
-197 SIYLHSVRFE
+197 
-207 NKSISKIGRN
+207 
-217 AFYGCSS
+217 
-224 LFDVYL
+224 
-230 SGMTIGSIESGAF
+230 
-243 FGCRSLGGLGYGEI
+243 
-257 TTIGSMGEGAFAWSG
+257 
-272 LAYTGLDKVVG
+272 
-283 LTSLPES
+283 
-290 AYSGC
+290 
-295 NQLTDTG
+295 
-302 LDKNT
+302 
-307 SITSIGADAFKNC
+307 
-320 SRLAITGL
+320 
-328 ESNTTIETL
+328 
-337 GEGCFSN
+337 
-344 TDMSGGLALPLNSK
+344 
-358 IEELPNRAFSGTN
+358 
-371 LEDVYLG
+371 
-378 CNHVVLI
+378 
-385 YSETFPKRNMTVK
+385 
-398 VPAAMM
+398 
-404 SQYSSG
+404 
-410 RPKQVWESCNGG
+410 
-422 LPVPVGEVL
+422 
-431 QKIEISRD
+431 
-439 PDKMTYG
+439 
-446 QGEKISLEGMNV
+446 
-458 LFQYSHSTSIRDYE
+458 
-472 EFIKSGDGECL
+472 
-483 TATPCD
+483 
-489 GDAFDGSMDGEP
+489 
-501 IQLVYDDGYTHLVA
+501 
-515 YTTGDLQQGACEY
+515 EY
-528 AKLMPNYYLYP
+528 AKFMPNYYLYP
-539 CDADG
+539 CDSDG
-544 NLTVEIDENN
+544 NVTVEIDENN

-560 DGRMVTNLIV
+560 DGRMVTNLIIDYRTDLV
-570 DHGVDEV
+570 DVQLCADSTNLHSVRFENSSISKIGTHAFYNCPNLTDISLSGMIIGAIGKEAFFDCKSLTSLNINETATIGSMGEAAFAESGLESTGLDKVVGLTSIPDRAYDGCKALTDTGLDKNTSITSIGVCAFRHCSSLATTGLESNTTVETLGHTCFYGTDLSGGLTFPYNSKIEELPDKAFYDTNLETVFLGCNHVVLIDTDTFPKYNMTVMVPAKMISKYSKGEPKQVWESCNGCLPVPVGKVLQGIEISRDPDKMAYQPGEKISLEGMSVSFQYPHSLTISDYESLLTREMGEYLTATPCDGDVFDESMDGEPIQLVYDDGYTHLVTYSKGNLQQAAYEYAKLMPNYYLYPCDANGNLTVEIDESNPRENSVDGRMVTNLIVDSGVDEV

-588 RSVRFENS
+588 RTVRFESS
-596 SISKIGIHAF
+596 SISKIGLHAF
-606 YNCPNLTDIS
+606 YNCPDLTDIS
-616 FSGMTIGQI
+616 LSGMTIGTI
-625 GKEAFFGCES
+625 GKEAFYDCKS

-646 IGSMGYAVF
+646 IGSMGEAAF
-655 AESGLVSTG
+655 AGSGLVSTG
-664 LDKVVGLTSIPDRA
+664 LDKIVGLTSIPDRA

-748 LPEKAFYDT
+748 LPDKAFYDT
-757 NLETVFFGCDHA
+757 NLETVFLACSHA

-797 DPKSVWMRCN
+797 EPKAVWERCN
-807 GCLPVPVGR
+807 GCLPVPVGK
-816 VLKNVEISCDPDNMT
+816 VLKNVEITHDPTNMT
-831 YAPGDT
+831 YEPGDT

-848 YPHTVSIRNYEALIK
+848 YPHSVSIWNYEALIK
-863 EELGEYLTATPRDGD
+863 EELGEYLTATPCDGD

-917 LTISYVQAIN
+917 LTISYVQANN

-947 ISAGDEVTLD
+947 IDAGTEVTLD
-957 AGALG
+957 ACALG

-972 WYDTESERYI
+972 WYDTETERYI

-992 DRDLSLEARFKL
+992 DIDLSLEARFKL
-1004 KDYAI
+1004 KDYAV
-1009 HINDAQATD
+1009 HVNDAQATD
-1018 SSQDY
+1018 SSQDF

-1056 LGESDDAYAVSDQ
+1056 LGEGDDAYAVSDQ

-1089 PKIEVTPRYCAP
+1089 PKIEITPRYCAP

-1108 VDGVDENG
+1108 VDGVDDNG

-1135 VVAVPTPGYVFDY
+1135 VVAVPSPGYVFDY

-1175 YTAHFREATDPA
+1175 YTAHFREANGPD

-1302 RFVCWKENGV
+1302 RFVCWKEDGV

-1342 EVTAV
+1342 EITAV

-1352 VQADFSTGCT
+1352 IQADFSTGCT
-1362 ASPVKQSITRGDE
+1362 ASPVTQSITRGDQ

-1398 SRERTYIFKAEVD
+1398 SPERTYIFKAEVD

-1427 NTDPYDSAEVLCDG
+1427 NTDPFDSAEVLCDG
-1441 VPVVDGKVRA
+1441 VPVVDGEVRA
-1451 KDGDILTFTVRPKVR
+1451 KDGDILTFTMRPKVR

-1476 VEWRETDAQGVTIAN
+1476 VEWRETDAQGITIAN

-1566 LSNGGSDTTSTL
+1566 LSNGGSDATSTL

-1619 MVHGEGYCMK
+1619 LVHGEGYCIK
-1629 GEPVTLSI
+1629 GEPATLSI

-1666 YLEFYPEDVEC
+1666 YLEFYPEDAEC
-1677 TVRAVFEENS
+1677 TVRAVFEKNT

-1694 KKTFVERGTVE
+1694 KKTFVERGAVE

-1740 DSGKEYDTAELVVK
+1740 GSGKEYDTAELVVK

-1761 TAILTDSKPEVMVTA
+1761 TAIFTDSKPEVMVTA

-1840 KTGRCVITAAFVPI
+1840 KTGHCVITAAFVPI

-1919 HVHVARFMAKS
+1919 HVHVARFIAKS

-1972 ALSGYAFEYWANA
+1972 ALSGYAFEYWADA

-1994 TYHVVPTS
+1994 IYHVVPTS

-2033 YAAGQVAT
+2033 YAAGQVVT
-2041 VRAVAAEDTAFV
+2041 VRAVAAEDTSFV

-2073 EDTSLYAVFASGSYV
+2073 EDTTLYAVFASGSYV
-2088 VSTVASPA
+2088 VHTVASPA
-2096 EGGAVSGFGGY
+2096 EGGVVSGFGGY
-2107 ESGDRA
+2107 EAGDRA
-2113 TLRATA
+2113 TLHATA
-2119 NTGYSFV
+2119 NTGYSFA

-2133 ETVSENAD
+2133 ETISENAD
-2141 YTVKVTADAA
+2141 YTVKVTGDAT
-2151 YTATFKPK
+2151 YTATFAPK

-2223 LDKDMVEGL
+2223 LDEDMVEGL
-2232 EDDTL
+2232 DDDTL

-2247 EVTVTG
+2247 EVTVSG

-2267 VTGSGSFAAGDQV
+2267 VTGSGSFAVGDQV
-2280 ELTAVAGMG
+2280 ELAAVAGMG

-2312 ATATQDMTYY
+2312 VTATQDMTYY

-2358 DRGDMFMAIAIPW
+2358 DRGDMYMAIAIPW
-2371 KKYHFSHWIDDAGV
+2371 KKYHFSHWVDDAGV

-2429 LGTGSF
+2429 LGTGGS

-2555 DAVWTFVPEDNMTV
+2555 DAAWTFVPEDNMTV
-2569 EARFVEAPKYK
+2569 EARFAEAPRYK
-2580 VTARAVNGSV
+2580 VTAQAVNGSV
-2590 DPETASVATDGKV
+2590 DPESSSVATDGKV
-2603 TLSAMPDEGCY
+2603 TLSATPDEGCY
-2614 LTRVTVAEEAGED
+2614 LTRVTVAEKAGED

-2633 YDLDISDYKGGAYEV
+2633 YDLDISDYQGGAYEV

-2659 TFEFAKAAAPE
+2659 TFEFAKAAAPK
-2670 VLTQPQDASAYEGD
+2670 VLAQPQDASAYEGD
-2684 PVELSVAAKAGRNVR
+2684 PVELSVAAEAGRNVR
-2699 VHAAVSSGSVAD
+2699 AYATVSSGSAAD

-2724 GGKAVALKG
+2724 GNVKLKG
-2733 ETGETLSIAQ
+2733 ETGETLSFAQ
-2743 LGSDNEGEY
+2743 LDNENEGEY

-2769 EHATVSIVPREAL
+2769 EHAAVAIVPREAL
-2782 VFNGRVLPAATAH
+2782 AFNGRVLPAATAH
-2795 DDYRV
+2795 DEYRV
-2800 VIAGARG
+2800 VIAGATG
-2807 GKAPYAYNLDEV
+2807 GKAPYVYNLDEV
-2819 EVPEGMQLTLGDDG
+2819 EVPEGMQLTQADDG

-2871 KAKEAPLAFKGQSFV
+2871 KAKEAPLAFEGQSFT

-2900 EGCEDN
+2900 ERCEDG

-2914 GDTHYSSDQAP
+2914 GDTFYSSDKAP

-2940 GYAGNASCD
+2940 GYVGNASCD
-2949 FTIETAPVDISIQT
+2949 FTIEKAPVDISIET
-2963 SDVTYDGARHGAT
+2963 SDVTYDGARHGAA

-2992 GIDGTS
+2992 GVDGTS
-2998 YGPTALEPCDSGRYR
+2998 YGPTALEPCDSGNYR
-3013 ITVKV
+3013 VTVKV
-3018 TDPNYQGKKSAE
+3018 TDPNYQGKKNAE
-3030 FSIAKASQ
+3030 FSIAKARQ

-3065 SFELVDSAD
+3065 TFELVDSD
-3074 DSASPISIKG
+3074 NDASSVSIKG

-3115 AVTVAPAQLLVKV
+3115 TVTVAPAQLLVKV

-3136 QANPEFTSSLVS
+3136 QENPEFTSSLVS

-3155 KVTYFCSANKKSPAG
+3155 KVTYFSSANKKSPAG
-3170 EYQIDATVADPNFDV
+3170 EYQINAAVADPNFDV
-3185 AVEPGTLTVKKKPE
+3185 AVDPGTLTVKKKPE
-3199 RYKVTAK
+3199 RYEVTAK
-3206 AVNGSVDNASVTV
+3206 AVNGSVDNTSVTV
-3219 VEGGDATLSATPDEG
+3219 VEGGDVTLSATPDEG
-3234 CYLERVTVSEVGSD
+3234 CYLERVTVSETGSD
-3248 EAVDLDISDYKG
+3248 ATVDLDISDYKG
-3260 GAYEVTLSDVTAS
+3260 GAYEVTLSDVNAS
-3273 QKVTFEFAKADVPRV
+3273 QVVTFEFAKADVPRV
-3288 VARPQDVSAHEG
+3288 LAQPQDVSAHEG
-3300 DSAVLSVAA
+3300 ESAVLSVAA
-3309 EAGENVLEHAAAST
+3309 EAGKNVADHAAAST
-3323 GSAADVELS
+3323 GSAAEIELS
-3332 YQWFRMVD
+3332 YQWFRMVN
-3340 GKAVALEGETGETLP
+3340 GKAVALDDETGETLS
-3355 LSDLDDERAGEYFC
+3355 LSDLDDEQAGEYFC

-3374 YLGTEVRSD
+3374 YLGTEVQTD

-3400 GDVLPAASAHDT
+3400 GDVLLAACAHDI

-3417 AGAAGGKA
+3417 AGASGGKA
-3425 PYEYAWDEAK
+3425 PYEYTWDETK
-3435 LPGGLKLSR
+3435 LPSGLKLSR
-3444 TSGGLTLSGT
+3444 TSAGLTLSGT
-3454 PSKTGVSTFDV
+3454 PSKTGVSAFDI
-3465 TCTDARGETATAR
+3465 TCTDARGETMTAR

-3483 QAKRVKLAFADGDF
+3483 QAKRVTLAFADGDF

-3517 NLKIKYYGTGSTH
+3517 DLKIKYYGTGSTQ

-3555 GAAACEFEIAPA
+3555 GAAACEFEITPA
-3567 KLKVKVDDAERFEG
+3567 KLTVKVDDAERFEG

-3600 KAEYSC
+3600 KVEYIC

-3613 AGEYK
+3613 AGEYQ
-3618 IGATV
+3618 IDATV

-3630 EVVPGTLTV
+3630 EVEPGTLTV
-3639 KKKQEPVDPDP
+3639 KKKQGPVDPDP
-3650 VVPDPDNPD
+3650 DNPDPDNPD
-3659 NPDPDNPDPDRP
+3659 NPDPDNPDPDW
-3671 DPDPNPDNPDPD
+3671 
-3683 NPDPDNPEPD
+3683 
-3693 PNPDNPDPGKPDP
+3693 
-3706 DPKPDPDQPNPDNPD
+3706 PD

-3727 DNPDKPERFEV
+3727 DNPEPGPKPDPDNPDPDKPEPDNPDVPVNYEV
-3738 TTRVVNGSVDN
+3738 TAKAVNGSLDN

-3758 NATLSATPDEGCYLE
+3758 DATFSATPDEGCYLE
-3773 RATVTE
+3773 RVTVAE
-3779 DGSDKAV
+3779 AGSDKTV

-3791 DYEGGAYEVTLS
+3791 DYKGGAYEITLS
-3803 GVTASQEVT
+3803 GVTASREVT

-3823 IAQPQDASAHKGD
+3823 IAQPQDASAHEGD
-3836 SAVLSVAAEAGKG
+3836 AAVLSIAAEAGKA
-3849 VLDHASSSM
+3849 VLDHASSST
-3858 GSAADVELSYQWFRM
+3858 GSAADVELSYQWFHI

-3910 LGTETQ
+3910 LGTEAQ
-3916 ADTDRA
+3916 VDSDRA
-3922 VVSVVP
+3922 VISVVP

-3933 LNGGLLPA
+3933 FNGGLLPI
-3941 ARAHCA
+3941 ARAHGA
-3947 YRATIAGAAGGE
+3947 YRATISGAAGGE
-3959 SPYEY
+3959 APYGY
-3964 MWDEAKLPDG
+3964 TWDDAKLPDG

-4011 AHFVLVAQAK
+4011 AHFVLVVQAK
-4021 RVELAFEGGSFVYSG
+4021 RVELAFEGGNFVYSG
-4036 DAQAPEVTGVPKAC
+4036 DAQAPEVTGAPEAC
-4050 EGDLRIRYYGTDGTY
+4050 EGDLRVRYYGTGGTH

-4079 VVATLRSNGY
+4079 AVATLRSNGY

-4096 FKITPAKLK
+4096 FKITPAKLM

-4111 ERYEGEANP
+4111 ERFEGEANP
-4120 AFTSSLESAVDTSGV
+4120 AFTSTLESAVDTSGV
-4135 KVEYSC
+4135 KVEYIC
-4141 DADESSPAGEYKIG
+4141 DADESSPAGEYQIG
-4155 ATVTDPNLDAVVE
+4155 ATVTDLNFDVVVE
-4168 PGTLTVKKKQG
+4168 PGTLTVKKKQE
-4179 PVNPDPDKPD
+4179 PVDPDPVEPSPDKPD
-4189 GPDPD
+4189 GPDPGNPD
-4194 QPGKPE
+4194 KPEPDKPE

-4210 KPEPGKP
+4210 QPE
-4217 DPDKPGSPDSDQS
+4217 PDKPGSPDSDQS
-4230 DSKDPAKPGGSDDF
+4230 DSKDPAKPGSSDDS
-4244 AAGKAKTNATE
+4244 AADKTKANGAE
-4255 NSGKKGSSKSSA
+4255 NSGKKASSRTSA

-4294 LELLRRRHPGA
+4294 FELLRRRHPGA

>member
-36 DSSALAVESEA
+36 DASALAVESGT
-47 QETDSGSDADADAVD
+47 QETDLDDVSNADVAD
-62 DSSSANEG
+62 DSSSADEG
-70 SSSAASDSTDSS
+70 SSPTTSDQTNNA
-82 QDKSSSSDTNTL
+82 QDESSSSDTSAP

-99 QDLASDATDSDA
+99 QDLAGAASDSDI
-111 AKSLAAMAE
+111 AKSLAATAE
-120 PSSDDSEVDALTYED
+120 SPSDDSEVDALTYED
-135 HTIYQ
+135 HTVYQ
-140 YAKLMPSGYVYPCD
+140 YAKLMPNGYVYPCD
-154 PDGNIAVKID
+154 ADGNIAVKID
-164 ESKPYKNSVDGRLV
+164 ESNPYKNSVDGRWIE
-178 SGLIVDYGTD
+178 GLIIDCGTD

-197 SIYLHSVRFE
+197 SIYLRTVRFE

-224 LFDVYL
+224 LFDANL
-230 SGMTIGSIESGAF
+230 SGMTIGAIESGAF
-243 FGCRSLGGLGYGEI
+243 FGCRSLGGLGIREV
-257 TTIGSMGEGAFAWSG
+257 TTIGSMGKGAFAWSG
-272 LAYTGLDKVVG
+272 LVYTGLDNVVG

-320 SRLAITGL
+320 SRLATTGL

-337 GEGCFSN
+337 GEGCFSG
-344 TDMSGGLALPLNSK
+344 TDMSGGLALPLYSK
-358 IEELPNRAFSGTN
+358 IEELPNRAFSSTN

-385 YSETFPKRNMTVK
+385 YSETFPKHNMTVK

-404 SQYSSG
+404 SQYSTG
-410 RPKQVWESCNGG
+410 RPKQVWESCNGC

-431 QKIEISRD
+431 KKIEISRD

-458 LFQYSHSTSIRDYE
+458 LFRYSHSTAIRSYE
-472 EFIKSGDGECL
+472 ELIKSGDGESL

-489 GDAFDGSMDGEP
+489 GDVFDGSMDGEP
-501 IQLVYDDGYTHLVA
+501 IQVVYDDGYSHYAA
-515 YTTGDLQQGACEY
+515 YTTGNLQQGACEY
-528 AKLMPNYYLYP
+528 AKYMPNYYLYP
-539 CDADG
+539 CDANGD
-544 NLTVEIDENN
+544 LTVEIDENN

-570 DHGVDEV
+570 DYGVDEV

-596 SISKIGIHAF
+596 SISKIGLHAF

-616 FSGMTIGQI
+616 LSGMTIGTI
-625 GKEAFFGCES
+625 GKEAFYGCKS
-635 LTSLNINETAT
+635 LTSLNISETAT
-646 IGSMGYAVF
+646 IGSMGEAAF
-655 AESGLVSTG
+655 AKSGLVSTG

-694 SITSVGVCAFRHCSS
+694 SITSIGVCAFRHCSS

-748 LPEKAFYDT
+748 LPKEAFYDT
-757 NLETVFFGCDHA
+757 NLETVFLGCNHA
-769 VLINTDTFPKYNM
+769 VLIDTDTFPKCNM
-782 TVMVPAKMISKYSKG
+782 TVMVPAKMIPKYSKG
-797 DPKSVWMRCN
+797 KPKAVWERCN
-807 GCLPVPVGR
+807 GCLPVPVGK
-816 VLKNVEISCDPDNMT
+816 VLKNVEISCDPDNMV
-831 YAPGDT
+831 YEQGET

-848 YPHTVSIRNYEALIK
+848 YPHSVSIWNYEALIK
-863 EELGEYLTATPRDGD
+863 EELGEYLTATPCDGD

-917 LTISYVQAIN
+917 LTISYVQANN

-940 DVSGAMT
+940 DVSGVMT
-947 ISAGDEVTLD
+947 IDAGTEVTLD

-972 WYDTESERYI
+972 WYDTETERYI

-992 DRDLSLEARFKL
+992 DIDLSLEARFKL
-1004 KDYAI
+1004 KDYAV
-1009 HINDAQATD
+1009 HINDVQATD
-1018 SSQDY
+1018 SSQDF

-1046 TDNALFLGWY
+1046 TDDALFLGWY
-1056 LGESDDAYAVSDQ
+1056 LGEGDDAYAVSDQ

-1089 PKIEVTPRYCAP
+1089 PKIEITPRYCAP

-1135 VVAVPTPGYVFDY
+1135 VVAVPSPGYVFDY

-1175 YTAHFREATDPA
+1175 YTAHFREATGPD

-1342 EVTAV
+1342 EITAV

-1352 VQADFSTGCT
+1352 IQADFSTGCT
-1362 ASPVKQSITRGDE
+1362 ASPVTQSITRGE
-1375 AMVTASEGPD
+1375 QAMVTASEGPD

-1398 SRERTYIFKAEVD
+1398 SPERTYIFKAEVD

-1427 NTDPYDSAEVLCDG
+1427 NTDPFDSAEVLCDG

-1451 KDGDILTFTVRPKVR
+1451 KDGDILTFTVRPKAR

-1476 VEWRETDAQGVTIAN
+1476 VEWRETDAQGVTITN

-1538 GMVLEVPEGERVTAE
+1538 GMVLDVPEGERVTAE

-1578 VSSERSYTFEPITD
+1578 VSSERSYTFEPMTD

-1604 VDVVVEPAAAMAGKY
+1604 VDVVVEPAAVMAGKY
-1619 MVHGEGYCMK
+1619 LVHGEGCCIK
-1629 GEPVTLSI
+1629 GEPATLSI

-1677 TVRAVFEENS
+1677 TVRAVFEENT

-1761 TAILTDSKPEVMVTA
+1761 TAIFTDSKPEVMVTA

-1803 LTLTAKAHPGFLFRG
+1803 LHLTTKAHPGFLFRG

-1930 YEVDAT
+1930 YEVDAM

-1941 GTGSLVESSAAG
+1941 GIGSLIESSTAG

-1959 TVEAGHAATLTAH
+1959 TVEAGHAATVTAH
-1972 ALSGYAFEYWANA
+1972 ALSGYAFEYWADA

-2041 VRAVAAEDTAFV
+2041 VRAIAAEDASFV

-2088 VSTVASPA
+2088 LSTVASPA

-2107 ESGDRA
+2107 EAGDCA
-2113 TLRATA
+2113 TLRAIA
-2119 NTGYSFV
+2119 NTGYSFA

-2133 ETVSENAD
+2133 ETISENAD
-2141 YTVKVTADAA
+2141 YTVKVTGDVT
-2151 YTATFKPK
+2151 YTATFAPK
-2159 SYQVVLSASDD
+2159 SYQVALSASDD
-2170 GVGTLSGEGSY
+2170 GVGILSGEGSY

-2197 RFVGWYVLDTE
+2197 RFVGWYVLDAE
-2208 GNKSLLSCDAHCWVK
+2208 GNKSLLSCDARCWVK

-2232 EDDTL
+2232 DDDAL

-2247 EVTVTG
+2247 EVTVSG

-2267 VTGSGSFAAGDQV
+2267 VTGSGSFAVGDQV

-2303 IVETATTLD
+2303 IVETATALD
-2312 ATATQDMTYY
+2312 VTATQDITYY

-2351 PAGSRSY
+2351 PAGSKSY
-2358 DRGDMFMAIAIPW
+2358 DRGDMYMAIAIPW
-2371 KKYHFSHWIDDAGV
+2371 KKYHFSHWVDDAGV

-2409 TGCDVQVATYPKGA
+2409 TGCDVQVATYPKDA

-2429 LGTGSF
+2429 LGTGGS

-2569 EARFVEAPKYK
+2569 EARFAEAPKYK
-2580 VTARAVNGSV
+2580 VTAQAVNGSV

-2603 TLSAMPDEGCY
+2603 TLSATPDERCY
-2614 LTRVTVAEEAGED
+2614 LTRATVAEEAGED

-2633 YDLDISDYKGGAYEV
+2633 YDLDISDYQGGAYKV
-2648 TLSGVSAPQQV
+2648 TLSGVSAPQKV
-2659 TFEFAKAAAPE
+2659 TFVFAKAAAPK
-2670 VLTQPQDASAYEGD
+2670 VLAQPQNVSAYERD
-2684 PVELSVAAKAGRNVR
+2684 PVALSVAAEAGRNVSA
-2699 VHAAVSSGSVAD
+2699 HAAVSSGSAAD
-2711 VKLSYQWYRVSAD
+2711 VKLSYQWYRMPAD
-2724 GGKAVALKG
+2724 GGKAVALKD

-2743 LGSDNEGEY
+2743 LDSDSEGEY
-2752 FCRITQS
+2752 FCRITQN

-2769 EHATVSIVPREAL
+2769 EHATVSIVPHEAL

-2795 DDYRV
+2795 DEYRV
-2800 VIAGARG
+2800 VIAGATG
-2807 GKAPYAYNLDEV
+2807 GKSPYAYNLDEV
-2819 EVPEGMQLTLGDDG
+2819 EVPEGMQLTQADDG
-2833 TGALVLSGVPSATGV
+2833 TGALVLSGVPAATGV
-2848 CRFKIRCTDDLGNKR
+2848 HHFKIRCTDDLGDKR
-2863 VAHFALVV
+2863 VAHFVLVV
-2871 KAKEAPLAFKGQSFV
+2871 KAKEAPLAFEGQSFT
-2886 YNATAQAPELSGVP
+2886 YNAMAQAPELLGVP
-2900 EGCEDN
+2900 EGCEGD
-2906 VAVTYVGT
+2906 VAVTYLGT
-2914 GDTHYSSDQAP
+2914 GDTHYSSDKAP

-2940 GYAGNASCD
+2940 GYVGNASCD
-2949 FTIETAPVDISIQT
+2949 FVIEKAPVDISIQT
-2963 SDVTYDGARHGAT
+2963 SDVTYDGARHGAA
-2976 VAVAGLDAS
+2976 VAVAGLDTS

-2992 GIDGTS
+2992 GVDGTS
-2998 YGPTALEPCDSGRYR
+2998 YGPTALEPCDSGSYR
-3013 ITVKV
+3013 VTVKV
-3018 TDPNYQGKKSAE
+3018 NDPNYQGKKSAE

-3038 VITGTTSYSGVYG
+3038 VITGTMSYSGVYG

-3059 TAQTPV
+3059 VAQTPV
-3065 SFELVDSAD
+3065 SFELVGSD
-3074 DSASPISIKG
+3074 DDASPVSIKG
-3084 RCATVKAAGTARVV
+3084 RCATVKAAGTARVI
-3098 AHAKASRN
+3098 AHTKASRN

-3115 AVTVAPAQLLVKV
+3115 TVTVAPAQLLVKV

-3136 QANPEFTSSLVS
+3136 QENPEFTSSLVS

-3170 EYQIDATVADPNFDV
+3170 EYQIDAAVADPNFDV
-3185 AVEPGTLTVKKKPE
+3185 AVDPGTLTVKKKPE

-3219 VEGGDATLSATPDEG
+3219 VEGGDATFSATPDKG
-3234 CYLERVTVSEVGSD
+3234 CYLERVTVSEAGSD
-3248 EAVDLDISDYKG
+3248 SAVDLDISDYKG
-3260 GAYEVTLSDVTAS
+3260 GAYEITLSDVTAS
-3273 QKVTFEFAKADVPRV
+3273 QEVTFEFAKADVPRV
-3288 VARPQDVSAHEG
+3288 VAQPQDVSAHEG

-3309 EAGENVLEHAAAST
+3309 EAGKNVADHAASST
-3323 GSAADVELS
+3323 GPAADVELS

-3340 GKAVALEGETGETLP
+3340 GKAVALEGETGETLS
-3355 LSDLDDERAGEYFC
+3355 LSDLDGEQAGEYFC

-3374 YLGTEVRSD
+3374 YLGTEVRTD
-3383 SDHAVVSVVPW
+3383 SDHALVSVVSW
-3394 DTLVFN
+3394 DTLAFN
-3400 GDVLPAASAHDT
+3400 GDVLPAASAHST
-3412 YRATI
+3412 YLATI

-3425 PYEYAWDEAK
+3425 PYEYTWDETK
-3435 LPGGLKLSR
+3435 LPSGLKLSR
-3444 TSGGLTLSGT
+3444 TSGGLTLSGV
-3454 PSKTGVSTFDV
+3454 PSKTGVSAFDI
-3465 TCTDARGETATAR
+3465 TCTDTRGETVTAH

-3483 QAKRVKLAFADGDF
+3483 QAKRVKLTFADSDF

-3508 TGAPKVCKG
+3508 TDAPKVCKG
-3517 NLKIKYYGTGSTH
+3517 DLKVKYYGTGSTQ

-3555 GAAACEFEIAPA
+3555 GAAACEFTIAPA
-3567 KLKVKVDDAERFEG
+3567 KLKVKVDDAERYEG
-3581 EANPAFT
+3581 EANPEFT
-3588 SSLES
+3588 STLES
-3593 AVDTSGV
+3593 AVDSSRAKV
-3600 KAEYSC
+3600 EYSC

-3613 AGEYK
+3613 AGKYQ
-3618 IGATV
+3618 IDATV

-3639 KKKQEPVDPDP
+3639 KKKQEPVDPGP

-3659 NPDPDNPDPDRP
+3659 PDQPDPG
-3671 DPDPNPDNPDPD
+3671 PNPDPDPD

-3693 PNPDNPDPGKPDP
+3693 PKPD
-3706 DPKPDPDQPNPDNPD
+3706 PDNPD
-3721 PDNPEP
+3721 PDPDPDPSPDPDKPEP
-3727 DNPDKPERFEV
+3727 DNPGVPVNYEV
-3738 TTRVVNGSVDN
+3738 TVKAVNGSVDN
-3749 ASITVDAGG
+3749 GSVIVAAGESV
-3758 NATLSATPDEGCYLE
+3758 AIAATPDERCYLE
-3773 RATVTE
+3773 RVTVAE
-3779 DGSDKAV
+3779 AGSDTAV

-3791 DYEGGAYEVTLS
+3791 DYKGGAYEVTLS

-3823 IAQPQDASAHKGD
+3823 IAQPQDASAHEGD
-3836 SAVLSVAAEAGKG
+3836 AVVLSVAAEAGKG
-3849 VLDHASSSM
+3849 VLDHASSST
-3858 GSAADVELSYQWFRM
+3858 GSAADVELSYQWFHM
-3873 VDGEAVALEGETG
+3873 VDGEAAALEGETG

-3916 ADTDRA
+3916 ADSDRA
-3922 VVSVVP
+3922 VVSVVS
-3928 RDALV
+3928 RDSLV
-3933 LNGGLLPA
+3933 FNGGLLPTT
-3941 ARAHCA
+3941 RAHSA
-3947 YRATIAGAAGGE
+3947 YRVTIAGAAGGE

-3964 MWDEAKLPDG
+3964 TWDEANLPDG
-3974 LKLSRTSGGLTLS
+3974 FKLSRTSGGLTLS

-4011 AHFVLVAQAK
+4011 AHFVLVVQAK

-4089 IGAASRK
+4089 VGAAARK

-4111 ERYEGEANP
+4111 ERFEGEENP
-4120 AFTSSLESAVDTSGV
+4120 AFTSSLESAVDTSGM

-4141 DADESSPAGEYKIG
+4141 DADESSPAGEYKIE
-4155 ATVTDPNLDAVVE
+4155 ATVSDPNFDVVVE
-4168 PGTLTVKKKQG
+4168 PGTLTVKKKRE
-4179 PVNPDPDKPD
+4179 PVNPDPVVPDPDKPD

-4194 QPGKPE
+4194 QPDPDQPDKPE

-4210 KPEPGKP
+4210 KP
-4217 DPDKPGSPDSDQS
+4217 DSDKPGTPDSDQS
-4230 DSKDPAKPGGSDDF
+4230 DSKDPAKPGSSDDS
-4244 AAGKAKTNATE
+4244 AADKAKAD
-4255 NSGKKGSSKSSA
+4255 GKESSDKKASSKLSA

-4275 KAPLAVAVAAGA
+4275 RAPLAVAVAAGA

-4294 LELLRRRHPGA
+4294 LELLRRRRSDA

>member
-21 VVTSIPLAPS
+21 IVTSIPLAPS

-36 DSSALAVESEA
+36 DDGAVAIENEA
-47 QETDSGSDADADAVD
+47 QEADSGSDTDAIDKSSPSDESISSTSSDQTNNTQD
-62 DSSSANEG
+62 DSSN
-70 SSSAASDSTDSS
+70 AASDTPG
-82 QDKSSSSDTNTL
+82 T
-94 ASSLA
+94 SLA
-99 QDLASDATDSDA
+99 QDLAGAATNSDV
-111 AKSLAAMAE
+111 AKSLAATAE
-120 PSSDDSEVDALTYED
+120 SPSDDGEADALTYEP
-135 HTIYQ
+135 T
-140 YAKLMPSGYVYPCD
+140 VY
-154 PDGNIAVKID
+154 
-164 ESKPYKNSVDGRLV
+164 
-178 SGLIVDYGTD
+178 
-188 EVPAQLCEG
+188 
-197 SIYLHSVRFE
+197 
-207 NKSISKIGRN
+207 
-217 AFYGCSS
+217 
-224 LFDVYL
+224 
-230 SGMTIGSIESGAF
+230 
-243 FGCRSLGGLGYGEI
+243 
-257 TTIGSMGEGAFAWSG
+257 
-272 LAYTGLDKVVG
+272 
-283 LTSLPES
+283 
-290 AYSGC
+290 
-295 NQLTDTG
+295 
-302 LDKNT
+302 
-307 SITSIGADAFKNC
+307 
-320 SRLAITGL
+320 
-328 ESNTTIETL
+328 
-337 GEGCFSN
+337 
-344 TDMSGGLALPLNSK
+344 
-358 IEELPNRAFSGTN
+358 
-371 LEDVYLG
+371 
-378 CNHVVLI
+378 
-385 YSETFPKRNMTVK
+385 
-398 VPAAMM
+398 
-404 SQYSSG
+404 
-410 RPKQVWESCNGG
+410 
-422 LPVPVGEVL
+422 
-431 QKIEISRD
+431 
-439 PDKMTYG
+439 
-446 QGEKISLEGMNV
+446 
-458 LFQYSHSTSIRDYE
+458 
-472 EFIKSGDGECL
+472 
-483 TATPCD
+483 
-489 GDAFDGSMDGEP
+489 
-501 IQLVYDDGYTHLVA
+501 
-515 YTTGDLQQGACEY
+515 EY
-528 AKLMPNYYLYP
+528 AKFMPNYYLYP

-544 NLTVEIDENN
+544 NVTVEIDENN
-554 PRENSV
+554 PSENSV
-560 DGRMVTNLIV
+560 DGRMVTNLIIDYRTNLV
-570 DHGVDEV
+570 DV
-577 DAQLCADSTNL
+577 QLCADSTNL

-596 SISKIGIHAF
+596 SISKIGLHAF

-616 FSGMTIGQI
+616 LSGMTIGTI
-625 GKEAFFGCES
+625 GKEAFYGCKS
-635 LTSLNINETAT
+635 LTSLNISETAT
-646 IGSMGYAVF
+646 IGSMGEAAF
-655 AESGLVSTG
+655 AESGLESTG

-687 TGLDKNT
+687 TGLGGNT
-694 SITSVGVCAFRHCSS
+694 SITSIGVCAFRHCSS

-748 LPEKAFYDT
+748 LPDKAFYDT
-757 NLETVFFGCDHA
+757 NLETVFLACNHAVLIDTDTFPKYNMTVMVPAKMISKYSKGEPKQVWESCNGCLPVPVGKVLQGIEISRDPDKMAYQPGEKISLEGMSVSFQYPHSLTISDYESLLTREMGEYLTATPCDGDVFDESMDGEPIQLVYDDGYTRLVTYSKGNLQQAAYEYAKLMPNYYLYPCDANGNLTVEIDENNPRENSVDGRMVTNLIVDYGVDEVDAQLCADSTNLRSVRFENSSISKIGLHAFYNCPNLTDISLSGMTIGTIGKEAFYGCKSLTSLNISETATIGSMGEAAFAESGLESTGLDKVVGLTSIPDRAYDGCKALTDTGLGGNTSITSIGVCAFRHCSSLATTGLESNTTVETLGHTCFYGTDLSGGLTLPYNSKIEELPDKAFYDTNLETVFLACNHA

-782 TVMVPAKMISKYSKG
+782 TVMVPAKMISKYANG
-797 DPKSVWMRCN
+797 HPKAVWERCN
-807 GCLPVPVGR
+807 GCLPVPVGK
-816 VLKNVEISCDPDNMT
+816 VLKNVEISCDPNNMV
-831 YAPGDT
+831 YEPGET

-848 YPHTVSIRNYEALIK
+848 YPHSVSIWNYEALIK
-863 EELGEYLTATPRDGD
+863 EELGKYLTATPCDGD

-917 LTISYVQAIN
+917 LTISYVQANN

-947 ISAGDEVTLD
+947 IDAGTEVTLD

-972 WYDTESERYI
+972 WYDTETERYI
-982 SKEAVYTFTP
+982 SKETVYTFTP
-992 DRDLSLEARFKL
+992 DIDLSLEARFKL
-1004 KDYAI
+1004 KDYAV
-1009 HINDAQATD
+1009 HVNDAQATD
-1018 SSQDY
+1018 SSQDF

-1056 LGESDDAYAVSDQ
+1056 LGEGDDAYAASDQ

-1089 PKIEVTPRYCAP
+1089 PKIEITPRYCAP

-1108 VDGVDENG
+1108 VDGVDEDG

-1135 VVAVPTPGYVFDY
+1135 VVAVPSPGYVFDY

-1175 YTAHFREATDPA
+1175 YTAHFREANGPD

-1302 RFVCWKENGV
+1302 RFVCWKEDGV

-1323 ITKATPEVVKM
+1323 ITDLTPEVVKM

-1352 VQADFSTGCT
+1352 IQADFSTGCT
-1362 ASPVKQSITRGDE
+1362 ASPVTQSITRGDQ

-1398 SRERTYIFKAEVD
+1398 SPERTYIFKAEVD

-1427 NTDPYDSAEVLCDG
+1427 NTDPFDSAEVLCDG

-1451 KDGDILTFTVRPKVR
+1451 KDGDILTFTMRPKVR

-1476 VEWRETDAQGVTIAN
+1476 VEWRETDAQGITIAN

-1566 LSNGGSDTTSTL
+1566 LSNGGSDATSTL

-1619 MVHGEGYCMK
+1619 LVHGEGYCIK
-1629 GEPVTLSI
+1629 GEPATLSI

-1666 YLEFYPEDVEC
+1666 YLEFYPEDAEC
-1677 TVRAVFEENS
+1677 TVRAVFEENT
-1687 YTVTAKA
+1687 YTVAAKA

-1740 DSGKEYDTAELVVK
+1740 GSGKEYDAAELVVK

-1761 TAILTDSKPEVMVTA
+1761 TAIFTDSKPEVMVTA

-1840 KTGRCVITAAFVPI
+1840 KTGHCVITAAFVPI
-1854 DTVCVPLADPA
+1854 DTVCVPVADPA

-1895 TGWYTADGTF
+1895 TGWYTADGTL

-1941 GTGSLVESSAAG
+1941 DTGSLVESSAAG

-1959 TVEAGHAATLTAH
+1959 AVEAGHAATLTAH
-1972 ALSGYAFEYWANA
+1972 ALSGYTFEYWADA
-1985 SGAVVSRDS
+1985 SGAVVSRAS

-2041 VRAVAAEDTAFV
+2041 VRAVVAEDTSFV

-2113 TLRATA
+2113 TLRAIA
-2119 NTGYSFV
+2119 NTGYSFA

-2133 ETVSENAD
+2133 ETVSENPE
-2141 YTVKVTADAA
+2141 YTVKVTGDAT
-2151 YTATFKPK
+2151 YTATFTPQ
-2159 SYQVVLSASDD
+2159 SYQVVLSLSDD
-2170 GVGTLSGEGSY
+2170 SVGTLSGEGSY
-2181 QFGDTV
+2181 AFGDTV

-2197 RFVGWYVLDTE
+2197 RFVGWYVLDAE
-2208 GNKSLLSCDAHCWVK
+2208 GTKSLLSCDAHCWIK

-2232 EDDTL
+2232 DDDTL
-2237 ELQAV
+2237 DIQAV

-2247 EVTVTG
+2247 EVTVSG

-2267 VTGSGSFAAGDQV
+2267 VTGSGSFAVGDQV

-2312 ATATQDMTYY
+2312 VTATQDMTYY

-2358 DRGDMFMAIAIPW
+2358 DRGDMYMAIAIPW
-2371 KKYHFSHWIDDAGV
+2371 KKYHFSHWVDDAGV

-2409 TGCDVQVATYPKGA
+2409 TGCDVQVATYPKDA

-2429 LGTGSF
+2429 LGTGGS

-2519 NGESTTL
+2519 NGESMTL

-2542 NDDGSL
+2542 SDDGSL

-2555 DAVWTFVPEDNMTV
+2555 DAVWTFAPEDNMTV
-2569 EARFVEAPKYK
+2569 EARFAEAPKYK
-2580 VTARAVNGSV
+2580 VTAQAVNGSV
-2590 DPETASVATDGKV
+2590 DPESSLVATDGKV
-2603 TLSAMPDEGCY
+2603 TLSATPNEGCF

-2648 TLSGVSAPQQV
+2648 TLSCVSAPQQV

-2670 VLTQPQDASAYEGD
+2670 VLAQPQDASAYEGD
-2684 PVELSVAAKAGRNVR
+2684 PVELSVAAEAGRNVR
-2699 VHAAVSSGSVAD
+2699 AYAAVSSGSAAD

-2724 GGKAVALKG
+2724 GNVKLKG
-2733 ETGETLSIAQ
+2733 ETGETLSFAQ
-2743 LGSDNEGEY
+2743 LDNENEGEY

-2769 EHATVSIVPREAL
+2769 EHAAVAIVPREAL
-2782 VFNGRVLPAATAH
+2782 AFNGRVLPAATAH
-2795 DDYRV
+2795 DEYRV
-2800 VIAGARG
+2800 VIAGATG
-2807 GKAPYAYNLDEV
+2807 GKAPYVYNLDEV
-2819 EVPEGMQLTLGDDG
+2819 EVPEGMQLTQADDG

-2871 KAKEAPLAFKGQSFV
+2871 KAKEAPLAFEGQSFT

-2900 EGCEDN
+2900 EGCEDG

-2914 GDTHYSSDQAP
+2914 GDTFYSSDKAP

-2940 GYAGNASCD
+2940 GYVGNASCD
-2949 FTIETAPVDISIQT
+2949 FTIEKAPVDISIET
-2963 SDVTYDGARHGAT
+2963 SDVTYDGARHGAA

-2992 GIDGTS
+2992 GVDGTS
-2998 YGPTALEPCDSGRYR
+2998 YGPTALEPCDSGNYR
-3013 ITVKV
+3013 VTVKV
-3018 TDPNYQGKKSAE
+3018 TDPNYQGKKNAE

-3065 SFELVDSAD
+3065 TFELVDSD
-3074 DSASPISIKG
+3074 NDASSVSIKG

-3115 AVTVAPAQLLVKV
+3115 TVTVAPAQLLVKV

-3136 QANPEFTSSLVS
+3136 QENPEFTSSLVS

-3155 KVTYFCSANKKSPAG
+3155 KVTYFSSANKKSPAG
-3170 EYQIDATVADPNFDV
+3170 EYQINAAVADPNFDV
-3185 AVEPGTLTVKKKPE
+3185 AVDPGTLTVKKKPE

-3219 VEGGDATLSATPDEG
+3219 VEGGDAILSATPDDG
-3234 CYLERVTVSEVGSD
+3234 CYLERVTVSEAGSD
-3248 EAVDLDISDYKG
+3248 ATVDLDISDYKG

-3273 QKVTFEFAKADVPRV
+3273 QEVTFEFAKADVPRV
-3288 VARPQDVSAHEG
+3288 VAQPQDVGTHEG

-3309 EAGENVLEHAAAST
+3309 EAGKNVADHAASST
-3323 GSAADVELS
+3323 GSAAEIELS
-3332 YQWFRMVD
+3332 YQWFRMVN
-3340 GKAVALEGETGETLP
+3340 GKAVALDGETGETLS
-3355 LSDLDDERAGEYFC
+3355 LADLDDEQAGEYFC

-3374 YLGTEVRSD
+3374 YLDTEKQTD

-3400 GDVLPAASAHDT
+3400 GDVLPAASAHDA

-3425 PYEYAWDEAK
+3425 PYEYTWDETK
-3435 LPGGLKLSR
+3435 LPSGLKLSR

-3454 PSKTGVSTFDV
+3454 PSKTGVSTFDI
-3465 TCTDARGETATAR
+3465 TCTDARGETVTAR

-3502 PQAPEV
+3502 PRAPEV

-3517 NLKIKYYGTGSTH
+3517 DLKIKYYGTGSTQ
-3530 YSSTEAPTDA
+3530 YSSTEAPTGA

-3555 GAAACEFEIAPA
+3555 GAAACEFKIAPA
-3567 KLKVKVDDAERFEG
+3567 KLTVKVDDAERLEG
-3581 EANPAFT
+3581 EANPDFT

-3600 KAEYSC
+3600 KVEYSC

-3613 AGEYK
+3613 AGEYQ
-3618 IGATV
+3618 IEATV

-3630 EVVPGTLTV
+3630 EVEPGTLTV
-3639 KKKQEPVDPDP
+3639 KKKQGPVDPDP
-3650 VVPDPDNPD
+3650 VVPDPDNPDPDNPD
-3659 NPDPDNPDPDRP
+3659 NPDPDNPDPDQP
-3671 DPDPNPDNPDPD
+3671 DPD
-3683 NPDPDNPEPD
+3683 
-3693 PNPDNPDPGKPDP
+3693 
-3706 DPKPDPDQPNPDNPD
+3706 PNPDNPD

-3727 DNPDKPERFEV
+3727 DNPNKPERFEV
-3738 TTRVVNGSVDN
+3738 TAKAVNGSLDN

-3758 NATLSATPDEGCYLE
+3758 DATFSATPDEGCYLE
-3773 RATVTE
+3773 RVTVAE
-3779 DGSDKAV
+3779 AGSDKTV

-3791 DYEGGAYEVTLS
+3791 DYKGGAYEVTLS

-3823 IAQPQDASAHKGD
+3823 IAQPQDASAHEGD
-3836 SAVLSVAAEAGKG
+3836 AAVLSIAAEAGKA
-3849 VLDHASSSM
+3849 VLDHASSST
-3858 GSAADVELSYQWFRM
+3858 GSAADVELSYQWFHM

-3886 ETLLIENLDDDCA
+3886 ETLLIENLDDDCS

-3916 ADTDRA
+3916 VDSDRA
-3922 VVSVVP
+3922 VISVVP

-3933 LNGGLLPA
+3933 FNSGLLPT
-3941 ARAHCA
+3941 ARAHSA
-3947 YRATIAGAAGGE
+3947 YRATISGAAGGE
-3959 SPYEY
+3959 APYEY
-3964 MWDEAKLPDG
+3964 TWDDAKLPDG
-3974 LKLSRTSGGLTLS
+3974 FKLSRTSGGLTLS

-3993 GVSTFDVTCKDA
+3993 GVSTFDVTCTDA

-4011 AHFVLVAQAK
+4011 ARFVLVVQAK
-4021 RVELAFEGGSFVYSG
+4021 RVELAFEGGNFVYSG

-4050 EGDLRIRYYGTDGTY
+4050 EGDLRVRYYGTGGTH

-4079 VVATLRSNGY
+4079 AVATLRSNGY

-4096 FKITPAKLK
+4096 FKIAPAKLK

-4111 ERYEGEANP
+4111 ERFEGEANP
-4120 AFTSSLESAVDTSGV
+4120 AFTSSLESSVDTSGV

-4141 DADESSPAGEYKIG
+4141 DADENSPVGEYQIG
-4155 ATVTDPNLDAVVE
+4155 ATVTDPNFDVAVE
-4168 PGTLTVKKKQG
+4168 PGTLTVKKKQE

-4194 QPGKPE
+4194 NPDPDQ

-4210 KPEPGKP
+4210 KPEPDQPDQP

-4230 DSKDPAKPGGSDDF
+4230 DSKDPGNPVGSDDS

-4255 NSGKKGSSKSSA
+4255 NSGKKDSSKSSA

-4294 LELLRRRHPGA
+4294 LELLRRRHPGT